1 MNIPEN
7 LQYTTHDEWIR
18 VEGDLLVIGITDFAV
33 EHLSDLTFLDL
44 PAVGS
49 AVTAGEAFGEIES
62 VKSVND
68 LLSPVSGEVIE
79 TNDALVDD
87 LEQLGADA
95 FAAWMI
101 KVKVTGEADN
111 LLDAAGYESH
121 ATE

>member
-1 MNIPEN
+1 MRPEDRKY
-7 LQYTTHDEWIR
+7 LSSHEWVKIDGDEAT
-18 VEGDLLVIGITDFAV
+18 IGITDFAV

-49 AVTAGEAFGEIES
+49 SVTAGEAFGEIES

-68 LLSPVSGEVIE
+68 LLSPVSGEVLE
-79 TNDALVDD
+79 TNDSLVDD

-101 KVKVTGEADN
+101 KIKITGEADG